1 MVFLIRVFKRI
12 WKFEIKESFLSRIL
26 TVMCRGTP
34 CGCSQDWKM
43 SGFGDLGSCIPY
55 NGLASSSIQCTIHTY
70 LFQSFLCHIVYRI
83 IQENCKFQ
91 DNLYLTQC
99 RNLKIKLTVITR
111 KQWNR
116 KTTLYQYLKG
126 VLAKNEGGYRL
137 NAI

>member
-12 WKFEIKESFLSRIL
+12 WKFGIKESFLSRIL

-91 DNLYLTQC
+91 VDNLYLTQC

-111 KQWNR
+111 KLWNR
-116 KTTLYQYLKG
+116 KTTFNLKLG
-126 VLAKNEGGYRL
+126 LKLVQ
-137 NAI
+137 